1 MAQHVAQIVEGAE
14 QGPASTQGGVEE
26 IGAHGEVI
34 EHSTG
39 LPQLDLGTFPNQIFW
54 LLVALVAI
62 YFILDRIALPRIAGV
77 IGERQGTI
85 TNDIAAAEDL
95 KAKAKT
101 AEETYEKAL
110 ADARAESQAIAQE
123 ARDEMQAEVDRAMAD
138 ADARIGEKTA
148 ESERRIDEIR
158 ASAASAVDE
167 VAREVAREIVALIS
181 GSADPAAV
189 DAAVSERTK
198 T

>member
-1 MAQHVAQIVEGAE
+1 MAQHVAQIVEEGAE
-14 QGPASTQGGVEE
+14 V
-26 IGAHGEVI
+26 GAHGEVI

-39 LPQLDLGTFPNQIFW
+39 LPQLDLSTFPNQIFW

-95 KAKAKT
+95 KAKAKK
-101 AEETYEKAL
+101 AEQSYEKAL
-110 ADARAESQAIAQE
+110 ADARAEAQTIAQQ
-123 ARDEMQAEVDRAMAD
+123 ARDEMQAQVDRAMAD

-148 ESERRIDEIR
+148 ESERRIEEIR
-158 ASAASAVDE
+158 ASAAAAVDE
-167 VAREVAREIVALIS
+167 VAREVGREIVAAMS
-181 GSADPAAV
+181 QSADPAAV

-198 T
+198 R